1 MKQFNRK
8 AIATLIFIAAS
19 TGAYAAGAPIPSNQL
34 IVDINS
40 STGLSQTQGSNAAI
54 FGKSSFC
61 FSDKCVIAGNGST
74 SGVSGDNL
82 SSSVITGTN
91 SFNFG
96 DFGLVLGNNSSN
108 TGLFGIALGDGTT
121 NTKDFNLSVGGRT
134 IGDVLNAT
142 SSDQAVNLGQATG
155 LVTTAQSSAIAA
167 AKSYTDTQA
176 ASTLTSAKT
185 YTDAAVSQVD
195 ANAQGYAAT
204 AQSNAIATAT
214 GYTDSSSAATLSSA
228 NTYTDSKTSQA
239 ISISKSYTDSQ
250 GAILDSNA
258 KGYAMNAQNTAI
270 SISNSYTNQQT
281 TNAINVS
288 KSYTDNQIT
297 DRALTYDDA
306 SKKTATLTKGGTA
319 VQVKNVA
326 YATQATDAA
335 NLQNVI
341 DNGKAVY
348 AQTTQDIQAA
358 SASTLKEANR
368 YTDEKFKGIGNKIDA
383 VDSRLNGV
391 GAMAMATG
399 SLHPNPHIP
408 NDNQIALSVG
418 SYRGAAAVAGA
429 IYHYSA
435 DRKIQYNATITA
447 GTSGAG
453 VGVAA
458 GISFGF

>member
-1 MKQFNRK
+1 MKQFNK
-8 AIATLIFIAAS
+8 STLSLLIIAAITS
-19 TGAYAAGAPIPSNQL
+19 ANAATIPSNT
-34 IVDINS
+34 IVVDINN
-40 STGLSQTQGSNAAI
+40 STGSSQVNGISGNI

-61 FSDKCVIAGNGST
+61 FSDKCVITGNSSSSGT
-74 SGVSGDNL
+74 SGNNL
-82 SSSVITGTN
+82 SSSLISGTG
-91 SFNFG
+91 SFNLG
-96 DFGLVLGNNSSN
+96 DYGVVLGNNASN

-142 SSDQAVNLGQATG
+142 SADQAVNLGQASG
-155 LVTTAQSSAIAA
+155 LVSTAQTTAIST
-167 AKSYTDTQA
+167 AKAYSDAQA
-176 ASTLTSAKT
+176 ASTLSSAKN
-185 YTDAAVSQVD
+185 YTDAAASQVD
-195 ANAQGYAAT
+195 TNAQGYAAT
-204 AQSNAIATAT
+204 AQTNAKS
-214 GYTDSSSAATLSSA
+214 YTDSSSAATLFQA
-228 NTYTDSKTSQA
+228 NTFTEAATANAISTSKNYTDT
-239 ISISKSYTDSQ
+239 Q

-258 KGYAMNAQNTAI
+258 KGYAMNAQTTAI
-270 SISNSYTNQQT
+270 SISNTYTNQQT

-306 SKKTATLTKGGTA
+306 SKKTATLNKGGEA

-326 YATQATDAA
+326 YALENTDAA

-341 DNGKAVY
+341 DSGKAIQQ
-348 AQTTQDIQAA
+348 QTTQEIQAA
-358 SASTLKEANR
+358 SASTLKEANK
-368 YTDEKFKGIGNKIDA
+368 YTDEKFKGIGNKIDS
-383 VDSRLNGV
+383 VDTRLNGV
-391 GAMAMATG
+391 GAMAMAVG

-435 DRKIQYNATITA
+435 DRKVQYNATFTA

-453 VGVAA
+453 VGVAV
-458 GISFGF
+458 GMSFGF